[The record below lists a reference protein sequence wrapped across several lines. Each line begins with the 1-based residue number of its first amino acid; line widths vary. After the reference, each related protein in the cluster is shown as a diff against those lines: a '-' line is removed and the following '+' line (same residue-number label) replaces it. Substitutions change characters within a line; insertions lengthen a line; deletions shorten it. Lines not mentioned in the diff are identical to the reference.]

1 MQKSILY
8 IAVVITTVF
17 GCKSENSMDNKPSKF
32 IEPGKFIQ
40 IVYDINVLEGGLENF
55 NMNQFEFKDTA
66 MQLYKGL
73 FEKYDLTYETFKNNQ
88 DYYILT
94 DKYKDITQR
103 AADSASYELEKLK
116 DITPIKM
123 MSFIQFSQL
132 LEVDDFKNFMEY
144 NTILNYQ
151 EKLDSL
157 LSFYRNNTS
166 ELDKIT
172 MDSISFEVNIGK
184 MRKSSNP
191 FIKVKE
197 VFKSKKNE

>member
-1 MQKSILY
+1 ML
-8 IAVVITTVF
+8 
-17 GCKSENSMDNKPSKF
+17 
-32 IEPGKFIQ
+32 
-40 IVYDINVLEGGLENF
+40 
-55 NMNQFEFKDTA
+55 
-66 MQLYKGL
+66 
-73 FEKYDLTYETFKNNQ
+73 
-88 DYYILT
+88 
-94 DKYKDITQR
+94 YKDITQR
-103 AADSASYELEKLK
+103 AADSACYELEKLK

>member
-1 MQKSILY
+1 
-8 IAVVITTVF
+8 
-17 GCKSENSMDNKPSKF
+17 
-32 IEPGKFIQ
+32 
-40 IVYDINVLEGGLENF
+40 
-55 NMNQFEFKDTA
+55 
-66 MQLYKGL
+66 
-73 FEKYDLTYETFKNNQ
+73 
-88 DYYILT
+88 
-94 DKYKDITQR
+94 
-103 AADSASYELEKLK
+103 
-116 DITPIKM
+116 M

>member
-1 MQKSILY
+1 
-8 IAVVITTVF
+8 
-17 GCKSENSMDNKPSKF
+17 MDNKPSKF

-94 DKYKDITQR
+94 DQYKDITQR
-103 AADSASYELEKLK
+103 AADSTSYELEKLK